1 MTTIVSTAITGSV
14 AESESVPATRH
25 THCEAVIIRGPTLN
39 HYRHT
44 HPRGP
49 KSETIGHTYLRGY
62 TSEAE
67 SVHDEA
73 DRLPIKNA
81 AIRILYE
88 LVPVRT
94 RVFFNQ
100 FTTNFRLGRAL

>member
-1 MTTIVSTAITGSV
+1 MTTIVSTTITGSV

-67 SVHDEA
+67 SVHDEFE
-73 DRLPIKNA
+73 RVRIKNA
-81 AIRILYE
+81 AIRIQFKQYS
-88 LVPVRT
+88 T
-94 RVFFNQ
+94 RQ
-100 FTTNFRLGRAL
+100 KDTQIYS